1 MLNVPFCLIEQPW
14 LEGTSTGASFDLL
27 RHRKRARKVTVRIPQ
42 RKVTKFK
49 LKIAPSFQFFLRNPA
64 QKLLQCL
71 STPSKFYKCV
81 EKDLGMRTGK
91 IEILEDYFSK
101 RLTLE
106 AIYQSFWI
114 NRKILI
120 FSYTIILILTLVI
133 YGLAF
138 RENHSYNLH
147 ALKCVWKIIPAIC
160 TPQFTVYFAFIQL
173 R

>member
-1 MLNVPFCLIEQPW
+1 MLNVPFCLIGQPW

-42 RKVTKFK
+42 RKIAKFK
-49 LKIAPSFQFFLRNPA
+49 LRIATSFSIFSEKSGTKTFMAAVYSR
-64 QKLLQCL
+64 
-71 STPSKFYKCV
+71 FYKSV
-81 EKDLGMRTGK
+81 EKDLGMRTEK